1 MTGSL
6 RGSIVAVHVTFLM
19 AGLAWTSWVA
29 RIPQVRDSLGLDA
42 GELGLVLLAGALGS
56 FAAMPFAGVV
66 VMRLGSARTVQLAAV
81 VAAAGICTAGF
92 GQRESVPATVLG
104 LLLFGAG
111 GGTWDIAMNVEA
123 AAVERRAAR
132 AIMAR
137 FHASFSVGT
146 VVGAGTGAA
155 CIALGIGVTTN
166 LGVLAIVAAGSA
178 IVAARSFLPA
188 VREVDPVARGE
199 SSRRRRAIALES
211 WREPRT
217 LLIGGFVFCAAFTEG
232 SGSDWIAVTLIDGH
246 GAGAVLGAFAFGCF
260 VATMTVS
267 RLIAPWVLARWNRS
281 SVLRAYGTLA
291 IAGVSMLAW
300 GGSQG
305 VAIAGCV
312 VWGLGISLAFPV
324 AMSAASDDP
333 ARAAARVSVVSS
345 IGYTA
350 FIAGP
355 PFIGLL
361 ADHVGIRDA
370 LAAIVVVLAIGVMLA
385 GSTRQLP
392 VKDDDSAG
400 QIVA

>member
-1 MTGSL
+1 
-6 RGSIVAVHVTFLM
+6 M

>member
-1 MTGSL
+1 
-6 RGSIVAVHVTFLM
+6 
-19 AGLAWTSWVA
+19 
-29 RIPQVRDSLGLDA
+29 
-42 GELGLVLLAGALGS
+42 
-56 FAAMPFAGVV
+56 
-66 VMRLGSARTVQLAAV
+66 
-81 VAAAGICTAGF
+81 
-92 GQRESVPATVLG
+92 
-104 LLLFGAG
+104 
-111 GGTWDIAMNVEA
+111 
-123 AAVERRAAR
+123 
-132 AIMAR
+132 MAR

>member
-137 FHASFSVGT
+137 FDASFSVGT